1 MQPPAA
7 RGTHG
12 RSCSEALLGPT
23 QRILGRPG
31 GEHENGRP
39 TRKWQLRTIARA
51 PTEPASTH
59 THTHTHIHLRI
70 HNLKKGVSENEAPGP
85 IGAYTTNHNHSP
97 TPIQNRCRSSFTES
111 HSPNRIHRAEIR
123 ISHSPNLIHR
133 IAFTEL
139 KFEYLSRGA
148 EGVSAGGAT
157 LKHSRTHAPTGPRET
172 RTYMHI

>member
-1 MQPPAA
+1 MGKCLRRKKEIGPKTVKLC
-7 RGTHG
+7 RGGQMLQVH
-12 RSCSEALLGPT
+12 
-23 QRILGRPG
+23 I
-31 GEHENGRP
+31 H
-39 TRKWQLRTIARA
+39 
-51 PTEPASTH
+51 TH
-59 THTHTHIHLRI
+59 THTHTHLRV
-70 HNLKKGVSENEAPGP
+70 HDQKKGVSENEAPGP

-111 HSPNRIHRAEIR
+111 HSPNRIHRVEIR

-148 EGVSAGGAT
+148 EGVSAGGAI

-172 RTYMHI
+172 RTFMHI